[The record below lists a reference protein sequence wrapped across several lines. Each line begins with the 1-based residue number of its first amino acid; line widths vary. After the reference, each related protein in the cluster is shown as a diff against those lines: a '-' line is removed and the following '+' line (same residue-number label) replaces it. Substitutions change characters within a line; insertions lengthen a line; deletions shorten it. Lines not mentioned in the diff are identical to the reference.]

1 MKVNGDAVVKFRD
14 IASIRRNFRD
24 RETLARVNGQPAVVL
39 EISKRT
45 GENIIETVRKVRDV
59 VAVER
64 TAWPETVNITF
75 SQDKSVQIKDMLRD
89 LQNNVLSAVLLVMIA
104 VIAVLGLRS
113 GILYQ
118 RRELSTFMS
127 PFSRSDGHDCFGLID
142 ELVPGLATGLNDG
155 VVIFEDAVREPVL
168 SEVLPDVLDR
178 V

>member
-113 GILYQ
+113 GILVPTAGIIDLY
-118 RRELSTFMS
+118 EPILSIRWT
-127 PFSRSDGHDCFGLID
+127 
-142 ELVPGLATGLNDG
+142 
-155 VVIFEDAVREPVL
+155 
-168 SEVLPDVLDR
+168 
-178 V
+178 